1 MRGERVILAQD
12 LAQIYGVE
20 TRVLNQAVKRN
31 ANRFPG
37 DFMFQLTAAEAADLK
52 SHPVISS
59 WGGARRALPSAFT
72 EHGAVMVASILNSP
86 KAVQMSVYV
95 VRAFV
100 SFARSV
106 TEHKELA
113 AKISVLEGK
122 VGKHDKQLQHLLEAI
137 RLLIAP
143 PRFRSAQNKR
153 FRKIIDN
160 SAFSLLPS
168 DPLQFFIFHSS
179 F

>member
-1 MRGERVILAQD
+1 VILAQD

-106 TEHKELA
+106 NEHKELA

-143 PRFRSAQNKR
+143 PDPDR
-153 FRKIIDN
+153 RKIKG
-160 SAFSLLPS
+160 FGK
-168 DPLQFFIFHSS
+168 
-179 F
+179 

>member
-1 MRGERVILAQD
+1 VILAQD

-122 VGKHDKQLQHLLEAI
+122 VGKYDKQLLHLLEAI

-143 PRFRSAQNKR
+143 PDSDRC
-153 FRKIIDN
+153 KIKG
-160 SAFSLLPS
+160 FGK
-168 DPLQFFIFHSS
+168 
-179 F
+179 